1 MGRQEQDAAVFG
13 AGGRDDVV
21 VVRHYLRQALLI
33 LEPDPGV
40 LQDHGAGLGRGLAGE
55 RRARV
60 TGLGRVGLESAAV
73 LAGPGVD
80 CKPRQA
86 PDGVRD
92 G

>member
-13 AGGRDDVV
+13 AGGGDDVI
-21 VVRHYLRQALLI
+21 VVRHHLRQALLI
-33 LEPDPGV
+33 LEPDARI

-55 RRARV
+55 RRAGV
-60 TGLGRVGLESAAV
+60 AGLGRVGLQSAPV
-73 LAGPGVD
+73 LAGPGVYG
-80 CKPRQA
+80 KPGQA